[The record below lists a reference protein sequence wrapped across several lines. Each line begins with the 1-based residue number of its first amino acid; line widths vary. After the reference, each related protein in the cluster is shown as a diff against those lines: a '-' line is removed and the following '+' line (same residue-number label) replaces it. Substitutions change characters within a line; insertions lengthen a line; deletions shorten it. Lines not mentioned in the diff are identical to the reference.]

1 MNPFG
6 KKQID
11 SISFAQ
17 FLELNDS
24 EMYVWLAS
32 FARLITEFSG

>member
-1 MNPFG
+1 MCGQDFALLWDRMNPFG

-11 SISFAQ
+11 GTGFAQ

-24 EMYVWLAS
+24 EMYV
-32 FARLITEFSG
+32 